1 MSSIKMISEAFID
14 AALEELEADERN
26 YSAAFHEF
34 GQRQPALLSY
44 LFAEDVELLTQAERE
59 LMIFVA
65 VVMYK
70 AIEMADV
77 RTLPKITDK
86 QIGEAEEKNWE
97 LLENVTAKRFRER
110 VDVFFEHTTQ
120 EDLLAFVEDLL
131 TEDEESVESREGRE
145 PVFVA
150 LKTVIDVL
158 TQ

>member
-44 LFAEDVELLTQAERE
+44 LFAEDAELLTQAERE

-131 TEDEESVESREGRE
+131 TEDEESVVSREGRE